1 MGPATIAVEP
11 ARDYGKIFVEIRA
24 TDMPIGCRREMATS
38 RPFKNRMQAGKL
50 LALALARY
58 AACDDALVLALPR
71 GGVPVGF
78 AIAGAL
84 GLALDVLLVR
94 KLGLPGHEEYAMGA
108 VASGG
113 IRVLNR
119 AAIRAH
125 RIGTEQVEAACERE
139 LREIARRERQY
150 RGARAEPRLA
160 GRTAILVDDGLATGA
175 TMCAAVQAACRR
187 GAASIVV
194 AVPVGAPDSCAAL
207 AAQVDELVCLSQPPD
222 FGAVGRWYRE
232 FDQTGDEEVQDLLA
246 IAWRDQARER
256 SSHPSTQANGDNHE
270 TNVRTR
276 SSPR

>member
-1 MGPATIAVEP
+1 
-11 ARDYGKIFVEIRA
+11 
-24 TDMPIGCRREMATS
+24 MATFQ
-38 RPFKNRMQAGKL
+38 RFKNRMQAGKL
-50 LALALARY
+50 LSQALIRH

-78 AIAGAL
+78 AIARAL

-94 KLGLPGHEEYAMGA
+94 KLGLPGYEEYAMGA

-113 IRVLNR
+113 IRVLNM

-125 RIGTEQVEAACERE
+125 RIGAAQVDAACEGE
-139 LREIARRERQY
+139 LREIARRARQY
-150 RGARAEPRLA
+150 RGARAEPDLA
-160 GRTAILVDDGLATGA
+160 GRTVILADDGLATGA
-175 TMCAAVQAACRR
+175 TMCAAARAARLR
-187 GAASIVV
+187 GARRIVA

-207 AAQVDELVCLSQPPD
+207 AAQVDQLVCLSQPPD

-256 SSHPSTQANGDNHE
+256 NLHPPTQANGEHHE
-270 TNVRTR
+270 TDVRTR

>member
-1 MGPATIAVEP
+1 
-11 ARDYGKIFVEIRA
+11 
-24 TDMPIGCRREMATS
+24 
-38 RPFKNRMQAGKL
+38 MQAGKL
-50 LALALARY
+50 LSLALARY

-78 AIAGAL
+78 AIARAL

-113 IRVLNR
+113 VRVLNSP
-119 AAIRAH
+119 AIRAH
-125 RIGTEQVEAACERE
+125 RIDPAQVEAACERE
-139 LREIARRERQY
+139 LREIGRRERLY
-150 RGARAEPRLA
+150 RGARAEPTVA
-160 GRTAILVDDGLATGA
+160 GMTAILVDDGLATGA
-175 TMCAAVQAACRR
+175 TMWAAVRAARLR
-187 GAASIVV
+187 GAARIVV

-232 FDQTGDEEVQDLLA
+232 FDQTSDEEVQDLLA
-246 IAWRDQARER
+246 IAWREQARER
-256 SSHPSTQANGDNHE
+256 TLHPPTQANGENHE
-270 TNVRTR
+270 TDVRTR